1 MQAALSPN
9 FLHVTGEQALHTA
22 YVIAETRRR
31 GFRTVEPTAA
41 AEEEW
46 VRTIVAL
53 SELRR
58 PFLEECTPGYY
69 NNEGTP
75 NPRMAQNA
83 SYGAGA
89 VKFLELMREWRA
101 SNTLEGLDLKPE
113 KQANL

>member
-1 MQAALSPN
+1 M
-9 FLHVTGEQALHTA
+9 A
-22 YVIAETRRR
+22 YVISETRRR
-31 GFRTVEPTAA
+31 GYRTIEPTAA

-46 VRTIVAL
+46 VQTIVAL

-89 VKFLELMREWRA
+89 VKFMQLMRDWRA
-101 SNTLEGLDLKPE
+101 AGKLEGLDLKPE
-113 KQANL
+113 RQANL